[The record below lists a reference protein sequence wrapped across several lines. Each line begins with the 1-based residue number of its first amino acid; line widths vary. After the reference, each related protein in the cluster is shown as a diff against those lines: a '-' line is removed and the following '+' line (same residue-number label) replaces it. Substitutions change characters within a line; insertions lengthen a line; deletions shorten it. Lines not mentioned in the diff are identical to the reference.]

1 MPNRV
6 RVFLILLFL
15 MSIYFYLRFSS
26 ISKLKSD
33 MVNIDSQIKLVNLEI
48 NSYQNIQNDF
58 KDIDTINF
66 IEKILEIAKQEKL
79 QKIDITN
86 KTKSAGAR
94 KDKVNKILIQI
105 NIEDSYRKTAEF
117 IRELYNLNYSF
128 IVNKIEMSSVEKGI
142 KATIYIDLILKG
154 N

>member
-66 IEKILEIAKQEKL
+66 IEKILEIAKQEKI

>member
-66 IEKILEIAKQEKL
+66 IEKILEIAKQEKIP
-79 QKIDITN
+79 KIDITN